1 MCPLSLDEIS
11 FTPNSL
17 QLLQVSLAAR
27 AHTHVHPGQ
36 LTVERAQAGELPGWC
51 PPASPRDHCALK
63 RGRYEL
69 VFILTWV
76 CPLICP
82 VCISCSINTA

>member
-17 QLLQVSLAAR
+17 QLLQVSSAAR

-51 PPASPRDHCALK
+51 PPRESARPL
-63 RGRYEL
+63 
-69 VFILTWV
+69 
-76 CPLICP
+76 CPQEGEI
-82 VCISCSINTA
+82 